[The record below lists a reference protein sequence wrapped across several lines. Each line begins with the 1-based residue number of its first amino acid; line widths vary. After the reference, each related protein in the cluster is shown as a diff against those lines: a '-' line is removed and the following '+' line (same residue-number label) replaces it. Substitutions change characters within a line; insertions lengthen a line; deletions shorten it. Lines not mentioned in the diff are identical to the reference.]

1 MSTAPLAARDVVDA
15 ELAWWTAANESFDA
29 AVAVASHPVPGDLP
43 IDPRELRN
51 ALGRFATGV
60 CVVTTRTAAGQT
72 AGLTVNSF
80 SSVSLDPP
88 LVAWCL
94 GRKAPSLRAF
104 TQAGH
109 FAVHVMAHEQHAL
122 AMHFAR
128 PAEDKFA
135 DVRDA
140 FEPGLAEVP
149 VLKDALARF
158 ECRKA
163 SVVEGGDHLIFIGR
177 VERFAYAERA
187 PLLFHAGRFLD
198 RGPGEPD
205 PSAVPSQQDR

>member
-1 MSTAPLAARDVVDA
+1 MTTS
-15 ELAWWTAANESFDA
+15 
-29 AVAVASHPVPGDLP
+29 P

-60 CVVTTRTAAGQT
+60 CVVTTRSAGGQA

-94 GRKAPSLRAF
+94 GRRAPSLKTFSEAE
-104 TQAGH
+104 H
-109 FAVHVMAHEQHAL
+109 FAVHVMAADQQDL
-122 AMHFAR
+122 SLHFAR
-128 PAEDKFA
+128 PAPDKFA
-135 DVRDA
+135 DVQGE
-140 FEPGLAEVP
+140 FEAGLGAVP
-149 VLKDALARF
+149 VMKNALARF

-177 VERFAYAERA
+177 VERFTYGDRA

-198 RGPGEPD
+198 T
-205 PSAVPSQQDR
+205 SAALL

>member
-1 MSTAPLAARDVVDA
+1 MSAAPYEMADA
-15 ELAWWTAANESFDA
+15 ELNWWTAANESFDA
-29 AVAVASHPVPGDLP
+29 AIAAAAKAVPGDAP
-43 IDPRELRN
+43 IDPRELRT

-60 CVVTTRTAAGQT
+60 CVVTTRTAAGHA

-94 GRKAPSLRAF
+94 GRKAPSMRAF
-104 TQAGH
+104 EQAEH
-109 FAVHVMAHEQHAL
+109 FAVHVMAQDQHDL

-128 PAEDKFA
+128 PADDKFA
-135 DVRDA
+135 AFADQ
-140 FEPGLAEVP
+140 FEPGLGEVP
-149 VLKDALARF
+149 VLRGSLARF

-163 SVVEGGDHLIFIGR
+163 SVVDGGDHLIFIGR

-187 PLLFHAGRFLD
+187 PLLFHAGRFLEP
-198 RGPGEPD
+198 GP
-205 PSAVPSQQDR
+205 AAA

>member
-1 MSTAPLAARDVVDA
+1 MTAP
-15 ELAWWTAANESFDA
+15 
-29 AVAVASHPVPGDLP
+29 P

-60 CVVTTRTAAGQT
+60 CVVTTRSAGGQA

-94 GRKAPSLRAF
+94 GRGAPSLQTFSEAE
-104 TQAGH
+104 H
-109 FAVHVMAHEQHAL
+109 FAVHVMAADQQDL
-122 AMHFAR
+122 SLHFAR
-128 PAEDKFA
+128 QAPDKFA
-135 DVRDA
+135 DVQGE
-140 FEPGLAEVP
+140 FEAGLGAVP
-149 VLKDALARF
+149 VMKNALARF

-177 VERFAYAERA
+177 VERFTYADRA
-187 PLLFHAGRFLD
+187 PLLFHAGRFL
-198 RGPGEPD
+198 EP
-205 PSAVPSQQDR
+205 AHF